1 MDPVPDESAPL
12 SVLVVED
19 DDADALLVA
28 EHFADAE
35 ALSGLTIS
43 LKRVKTVSEV
53 TSHVFGAVDCVLL
66 DLALPDA
73 HGLDALQRV
82 LGAGHGAAVVVLTGR
97 HDEALGVR
105 AVGAGAQDYLL
116 KDAVDGASLTRALRY
131 AVERVRGERVRRQ
144 LWDAETRAEENVRLE
159 RGLLPTPLLTN
170 PDIHVAVRYE
180 PGGERRLLGGDFYD
194 TVEGADGTLHV
205 VIGDVCG
212 HGPDEAA
219 LGVNLRIAWRAMV
232 LSGADDAQLLP
243 TLSRLLVHERDRT
256 GVFATLALLTI
267 DADLRHARL
276 RLAGHPPPLLVPPDG
291 PARPLPVAKL
301 GRPIGVVLDDHW
313 EVLDVELPARWA
325 LLLYTDGLVEG
336 RPHAEPVPV
345 APGPDGHDD
354 GVLDTDGLLTVL
366 DECAVA
372 EREENKVTA
381 PETTAGLA
389 PIPWYVDPDRL
400 LDVVLR
406 RVRDLTEERA
416 DDVAAVLLVSRR

>member
-1 MDPVPDESAPL
+1 VDPVPDESAPL

-53 TSHVFGAVDCVLL
+53 TSHVVGAVDCVLL

-82 LGAGHGAAVVVLTGR
+82 LGAGQGAAVVVLTGR
-97 HDEALGVR
+97 HDEALGIR

-170 PDIHVAVRYE
+170 PDIHIAVRYE
-180 PGGERRLLGGDFYD
+180 PGGDRRLLGGDFYD

-243 TLSRLLVHERDRT
+243 TMSRLLVHERDRT

-267 DADLRHARL
+267 DPDLRRARL
-276 RLAGHPPPLLVPPDG
+276 RLAGHPPPLLVPPDEA
-291 PARPLPVAKL
+291 ARPLPVDKL
-301 GRPIGVVLDDHW
+301 GRPIGVVLDDDW
-313 EVLDVELPARWA
+313 EVLDVELPSRWA

-336 RPHAEPVPV
+336 RPHEEPTALEP
-345 APGPDGHDD
+345 AAHGD
-354 GVLDTDGLLTVL
+354 GVLDTEGLLTVL

-372 EREENKVTA
+372 EREENPVTA
-381 PETTAGLA
+381 PETTDGPA
-389 PIPWYVDPDRL
+389 PLPWYVDPDRL

-416 DDVAAVLLVSRR
+416 DDVAAVLLVAGR

>member
-1 MDPVPDESAPL
+1 MDRTPDESAPL

-35 ALSGLTIS
+35 ALSGLTIA
-43 LKRVKTVSEV
+43 LKRVRTVAEV
-53 TSHVFGAVDCVLL
+53 TAHAVDAVDCVLL

-82 LGAGHGAAVVVLTGR
+82 LAAGHGAAVVVLTGR
-97 HDEALGVR
+97 HDEALGIR

-144 LWDAETRAEENVRLE
+144 LWDAEARAEENVRLE

-180 PGGERRLLGGDFYD
+180 PGGARRLLGGDFYD
-194 TVEGADGTLHV
+194 TIEGADGTLHV

-232 LSGADDAQLLP
+232 LSGADDASLLP

-267 DADLRHARL
+267 DPDLRRARL
-276 RLAGHPPPLLVPPDG
+276 RLAGHPPPLLLPPDG
-291 PARPLPVAKL
+291 PARPLPVDRL
-301 GRPIGVVLDDHW
+301 GRPIGVVLDDRW
-313 EVLDVELPARWA
+313 EVLDVGLPPCWA

-336 RPHAEPVPV
+336 RPYDGAPPDGASWDGVDGSVLDTEGLLRVLDDCAAQDREENDV
-345 APGPDGHDD
+345 AVPGPDD
-354 GVLDTDGLLTVL
+354 
-366 DECAVA
+366 
-372 EREENKVTA
+372 TA
-381 PETTAGLA
+381 PT
-389 PIPWYVDPDRL
+389 PWYVDPDRL
-400 LDVVLR
+400 LDCVLQ
-406 RVRDLTEERA
+406 RVGELTEERA